1 MRALLWALLAAPSV
15 STGGRWSMG
24 TPGANTSLEYLLE
37 LTESEF
43 SAPLFFRAAQ
53 LGCCSGFRRLGAAPP
68 PSP

>member
-43 SAPLFFRAAQ
+43 SAPLFFALLSSGAAP
-53 LGCCSGFRRLGAAPP
+53 LRRLGAAPP
-68 PSP
+68 PSL